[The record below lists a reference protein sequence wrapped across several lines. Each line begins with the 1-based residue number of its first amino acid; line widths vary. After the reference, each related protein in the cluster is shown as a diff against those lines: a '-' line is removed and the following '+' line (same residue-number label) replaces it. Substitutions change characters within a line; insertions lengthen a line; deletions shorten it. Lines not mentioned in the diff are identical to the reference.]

1 MRPTTPAIPT
11 ARCAGQAATDYLMVV
26 ALVAV
31 VFSVGEDGPI
41 SQVVRAFGDYYQR
54 FSWSMAQP

>member
-1 MRPTTPAIPT
+1 MKKPTPRI

-26 ALVAV
+26 ALVAM
-31 VFSVGEDGPI
+31 VFSIGEDGPI
-41 SQVVRAFGDYYQR
+41 SQVIRAFADYYQR